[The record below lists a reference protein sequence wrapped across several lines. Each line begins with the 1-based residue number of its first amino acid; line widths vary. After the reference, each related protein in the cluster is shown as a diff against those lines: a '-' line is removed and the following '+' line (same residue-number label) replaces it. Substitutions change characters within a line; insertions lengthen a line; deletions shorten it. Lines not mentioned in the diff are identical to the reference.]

1 MLMKKYQMMVAASL
15 IVSMSG
21 CATTPND
28 PNKQAKDKAAMGAML
43 GAVAGAVVGFNS
55 DSNRERG
62 LARGLLLGAAAG
74 GAVGAGVG
82 SYMDKQQAEFNQQL
96 SSERQSN
103 QIEIQRLKNENLKI
117 TMNSEVSF
125 DSNSSAMKPAFRDTL
140 NKVANILQRY
150 PKTTVRIVG
159 YTDSRGTAAYNLNL
173 SEQRAKSVAWVLMD
187 DGVSNQRVATEGRGE
202 ANPRASNDN
211 AAGRQLNRRVEMFIQ
226 PNNNIQ

>member
-1 MLMKKYQMMVAASL
+1 MKKSQIIIAAGLMMSL
-15 IVSMSG
+15 SA
-21 CATTPND
+21 CATAPND
-28 PNKQAKDKAAMGAML
+28 PNKQAKDKAAMGAMM
-43 GAVAGAVVGFNS
+43 GAVAGAVIGYNS

-62 LARGLLLGAAAG
+62 LARGLLLGAAG
-74 GAVGAGVG
+74 GAAVGAGVG

-125 DSNSSAMKPAFRDTL
+125 DNNSSAMKPAFNQTL
-140 NKVANILQRY
+140 RKVANILQRY

-159 YTDSRGTAAYNLNL
+159 YTDSRGSEAYNLNL
-173 SEQRAKSVAWVLMD
+173 SEKRAKSVAWALQD
-187 DGVSNQRVATEGRGE
+187 NGLSHQRVSVEGRGE
-202 ANPRASNDN
+202 ANPRADNKN

-226 PNNNIQ
+226 PNKNIQ

>member
-1 MLMKKYQMMVAASL
+1 MKKYQIMMAAGLLVSL
-15 IVSMSG
+15 SA

-43 GAVAGAVVGFNS
+43 GAVAGAVVGYNS

-62 LARGLLLGAAAG
+62 LARGLALGAVAG

-103 QIEIQRLKNENLKI
+103 QVEIQRLKNESLKI

-125 DSNSSAMKPAFRDTL
+125 DSNSSSMKPAFNQTL
-140 NKVANILQRY
+140 RKVANILQRY
-150 PKTTVRIVG
+150 SKTTVRIVG
-159 YTDSRGTAAYNLNL
+159 YTDSRGSEAYNLNL
-173 SEQRAKSVAWVLMD
+173 SKQRAKSVAWALQD
-187 DGVSNQRVATEGRGE
+187 DGVSHQRVAIEGRGE
-202 ANPRASNDN
+202 SNPRASNAN

>member
-1 MLMKKYQMMVAASL
+1 MKKYQVMMVAGL
-15 IVSMSG
+15 MVSA

-43 GAVAGAVVGFNS
+43 GAVAGAVVGYNS

-62 LARGLLLGAAAG
+62 LARGLALGAVAG

-96 SSERQSN
+96 ASERRAN
-103 QIEIQRLKNENLKI
+103 QVEIQRLQNENLKI

-125 DSNSSAMKPAFRDTL
+125 DSGSSMMKPAFKQTL
-140 NKVANILQRY
+140 QKVANILRRY
-150 PKTTVRIVG
+150 PRTTLRIVG
-159 YTDSRGTAAYNLNL
+159 YTDSRGSEAYNLKL
-173 SEQRAKSVAWVLMD
+173 SEDRAKSVAWALQD
-187 DGVSNQRVATEGRGE
+187 YGVEHRRIHIEGRGE
-202 ANPRASNDN
+202 ANPRDTNAT